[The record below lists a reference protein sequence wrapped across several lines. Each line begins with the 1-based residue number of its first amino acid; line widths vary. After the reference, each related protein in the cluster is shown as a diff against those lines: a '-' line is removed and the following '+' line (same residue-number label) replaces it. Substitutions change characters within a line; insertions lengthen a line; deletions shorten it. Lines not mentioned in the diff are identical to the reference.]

1 LSLRI
6 VEEMLAARG
15 NDVGHE
21 SVRHWADAW
30 GQYSDRIRGRAP
42 ARGDRCGSDEVVI
55 TICGRKQWLR
65 LRSRCSR
72 PKQTRSSRRTAA
84 HEEAFQE
91 VAKARRVVITA
102 ELKSYGA
109 TRKDV
114 GLGIEHP

>member
-55 TICGRKQWLR
+55 TICGRKQWLWRAVDSQGFVRDVLVQNRRDRAAAQR
-65 LRSRCSR
+65 LMRRLFKKW
-72 PKQTRSSRRTAA
+72 PKR
-84 HEEAFQE
+84 
-91 VAKARRVVITA
+91 VA
-102 ELKSYGA
+102 
-109 TRKDV
+109 
-114 GLGIEHP
+114 